1 MAKSDPLV
9 KSGGS
14 GGPRNTKAPVSFRRY
29 LLYGATFIGVT
40 SLIFG
45 IFTYFH
51 YSHLIDE
58 KLRDGPF
65 PNTSMIF
72 AAPRSLTVGEDIS
85 KEEILRAL
93 RNAGYGESK
102 SNRMGWYNL
111 RSDAIEILPGPD
123 SYFDNEGGVIRL
135 ADGKIQSIISLRDNT
150 TRTAYS
156 LEPELITHLFDQK
169 REKRRVLS
177 FDDMPK
183 TLVNAIVAVED
194 KRFFEHAGF
203 DPLRIAK
210 AVYVNV
216 RSGRMEEGASTLSM
230 QLSRN
235 FWLTLDKNWKRKF
248 EESLITAVLEQK
260 LTKQQIFEYY
270 ANMIPLGRRGSFA
283 ICGVGEAAQAYF
295 GKDVRSLT
303 LPEAATLAGLIQ
315 RPSYT
320 NPIRWPDRA
329 KARRNVV
336 LTLMRDNGYISDKEF
351 AEASASPMTVT
362 KGGGDTGDGPYF
374 VDLVN
379 DFLHESLADHDFTT
393 RSYRVYTTLD
403 PDLQV
408 DAVEAVRAG
417 MAEVDKLLE
426 RRKKKN
432 PGGAQVALIAMDP
445 TTGEIRA
452 LVGGRNY
459 GLSQLNRA
467 VARRQPGSS
476 FKPFVYATAL
486 NTALSDGGNIFTPT
500 STLMDEPTTFWFDGK
515 PYEPNNHGDHYF
527 GTVSLRTALAKSLNI
542 PAVKLAEAVGYG
554 EVVKVARSAGMNL
567 QIRPTP
573 ALALGAYE
581 VTPIEVA
588 GGYTVF
594 ANKGQY
600 SKPNWV
606 RSVRDDGGNEIY
618 AHKAVKRQALDP
630 RIAYLMTNMM
640 EEVVRTGTGAGV
652 RARGFGVPAA
662 GKTGTS
668 HDGWFA
674 GYTTKLI
681 CVVWIGF
688 DDNEELNL
696 EGAQSALPVW
706 TEFMKRAHTHRT
718 YRGAGPFPM
727 PDGVVAVPIDPANGL
742 LAAAGYANSK
752 SEVFVT
758 GTQPTGVSSSGGGS
772 GTQVASWETPAE
784 APSAAAAGGSGEN
797 RARPR
802 RPAVAQQPPNGEAQ
816 PAPAQ
821 PSADERKGV
830 FGRIGDWFKRRN
842 SNN

>member
-9 KSGGS
+9 KSEGKGVPPKKS
-14 GGPRNTKAPVSFRRY
+14 STPTPFRRY
-29 LLYGATFIGVT
+29 LLYGVTFVGVT
-40 SLIFG
+40 SIVFG
-45 IFTYFH
+45 VFTYLH
-51 YSHLIDE
+51 YSNLIDE
-58 KLRDGPF
+58 KLKDGPF

-72 AAPRSLTVGEDIS
+72 ATPRSLNVGEEIS
-85 KEEILRAL
+85 KDEILRSL

-102 SNRMGWYNL
+102 ANRMGWYNL

-135 ADGKIQSIISLRDNT
+135 VDGKIESIISLRDNT

-169 REKRRVLS
+169 REKRRLLA
-177 FDDMPK
+177 FDDFPK
-183 TLVNAIVAVED
+183 PLVNAIVSVED
-194 KRFFEHAGF
+194 KRFFEHIGF

-210 AVYVNV
+210 AIYINIKK
-216 RSGRMEEGASTLSM
+216 GRKEEGASTLSM
-230 QLSRN
+230 QLARN
-235 FWLTLDKNWKRKF
+235 FWLVLDKDWTRKI
-248 EESLITAVLEQK
+248 EESLITVVLEQK

-270 ANMIPLGRRGSFA
+270 ANMIDLGRRGSFA
-283 ICGVGEAAQAYF
+283 IRGVGEASQAYF
-295 GKDVRSLT
+295 GKDVRALT

-315 RPSYT
+315 RPSFT

-329 KARRNVV
+329 KNRRNIV
-336 LTLMRDNGYISDKEF
+336 LRLMHDNGYISDKEF
-351 AEASASPMTVT
+351 ADAAAAPMTIV
-362 KGGGDTGDGPYF
+362 KGGDNSGDAPYF

-379 DFLHESLADHDFTT
+379 DFLHESLADHDFTSH
-393 RSYRVYTTLD
+393 SYRVYTTLD
-403 PDLQV
+403 TELQQ

-417 MAEVDKLLE
+417 MAEVDKMLE

-432 PGGAQVALIAMDP
+432 AGGAQVSLIAMDP
-445 TTGEIRA
+445 TNGEIRA
-452 LVGGRNY
+452 LVGGRSY

-476 FKPFVYATAL
+476 FKPFVFATAL
-486 NTALSDGGNIFTPT
+486 NSALNGGTNLFTPT
-500 STLMDEPTTFWFDGK
+500 STIVDEPTTFWFDGK
-515 PYEPNNHGDHYF
+515 SYEPNNHGDHYF
-527 GTVSLRTALAKSLNI
+527 GTVTLRTALAKSLNI

-554 EVVKVARSAGMNL
+554 EVVKLARSAGMNF

-588 GGYTVF
+588 GAYTVF
-594 ANKGQY
+594 ANKGLV
-600 SKPNWV
+600 SKPSWV
-606 RSVRDDGGNEIY
+606 RTVRDDAGSEIF
-618 AHKAVKRQALDP
+618 AHKPVRKQVLDQ
-630 RIAYLMTNMM
+630 RIAYLMTSMM
-640 EEVVRTGTGAGV
+640 EEVVRSGTGAGV
-652 RARGFGVPAA
+652 RSRGFGVPAA

-681 CVVWIGF
+681 CVVWVGF

-696 EGAQSALPVW
+696 EGSQSALPVW
-706 TEFMKRAHTHRT
+706 TEFMKRAHTHRS

-742 LAAAGYANSK
+742 LASAGSANARN
-752 SEVFVT
+752 EVFVT

-772 GTQVASWETPAE
+772 GTQVANWD
-784 APSAAAAGGSGEN
+784 APSETGAVSSPSRGGQIRQRRPVAVQEQSPADSRAAA
-797 RARPR
+797 P
-802 RPAVAQQPPNGEAQ
+802 Q
-816 PAPAQ
+816 PAP
-821 PSADERKGV
+821 EEKKGV
-830 FGRIGDWFKRRN
+830 FGRMGEWFRRRGGT
-842 SNN
+842 

>member
-9 KSGGS
+9 KSDGKGV
-14 GGPRNTKAPVSFRRY
+14 PRKSRAPTPFRRY
-29 LLYGATFIGVT
+29 LLYGATFLGVT
-40 SLIFG
+40 FMVFG
-45 IFTYFH
+45 AFTYVH
-51 YSHLIDE
+51 YSNLIDE
-58 KLRDGPF
+58 KLKDGPF

-72 AAPRSLTVGEDIS
+72 ATPRSLNVGDEIS
-85 KEEILRAL
+85 RDEILRAL
-93 RNAGYGESK
+93 RSAGYGESK
-102 SNRMGWYNL
+102 ANRMGWYNL
-111 RSDAIEILPGPD
+111 RADAVEILPGPD
-123 SYFDNEGGVIRL
+123 SYFDHEGGVIRL
-135 ADGKIQSIISLRDNT
+135 VDGKIESIISLRDNT

-156 LEPELITHLFDQK
+156 LEPELITNLFDQK
-169 REKRRVLS
+169 REKRRLLA
-177 FDDMPK
+177 FDDLPK
-183 TLVNAIVAVED
+183 PLVNAIVSVED

-210 AVYVNV
+210 AVYINIKK
-216 RSGRMEEGASTLSM
+216 GRKEEGASTLSM

-235 FWLTLDKNWKRKF
+235 FWLNLDKNWKRKI
-248 EESLITAVLEQK
+248 EESVITLVLEHK
-260 LTKQQIFEYY
+260 LSKQQIFEYY
-270 ANMIPLGRRGSFA
+270 ANMIDLGRRGSFA
-283 ICGVGEAAQAYF
+283 IRGVGEASQAYF

-315 RPSYT
+315 LPSFR

-329 KARRNVV
+329 KSRRNVV
-336 LTLMRDNGYISDKEF
+336 LQLMRDNGYISDKEF
-351 AEASASPMTVT
+351 ADAAAAPMTIVRS
-362 KGGGDTGDGPYF
+362 GGDSGDAPYF

-379 DFLHESLADHDFTT
+379 EFLNESLADHDFTT
-393 RSYRVYTTLD
+393 SSYRVYTTLD
-403 PDLQV
+403 TDLQQ

-417 MAEVDKLLE
+417 LAEVDKQLE

-432 PGGAQVALIAMDP
+432 AGGAQVALIAMDP
-445 TTGEIRA
+445 SNGEIRA

-486 NTALSDGGNIFTPT
+486 NSALNGGTNIFTPT
-500 STLMDEPTTFWFDGK
+500 STVVDEPTAFWFDGK
-515 PYEPNNHGDHYF
+515 PYEPNNHGNHYF
-527 GTVSLRTALAKSLNI
+527 GTVTLRTALAKSLNI

-594 ANKGQY
+594 ANRGLF

-606 RSVRDDGGNEIY
+606 RTVRDDAGSEIF
-618 AHKAVKRQALDP
+618 AHKPVRRQVLDQ

-640 EEVVRTGTGAGV
+640 EEVVRSGTGAGV
-652 RARGFGVPAA
+652 RSRGFGLPAA

-674 GYTTKLI
+674 GSTTKLI
-681 CVVWIGF
+681 CVVWVGF

-696 EGAQSALPVW
+696 EGSQSALPIW
-706 TEFMKRAHTHRT
+706 TEFMKRAHTHRA
-718 YRGAGPFPM
+718 YRGAGPFTM
-727 PDGVVAVPIDPANGL
+727 PDGIVAVPIDPANGL
-742 LAAAGYANSK
+742 LASAGTANARN
-752 SEVFVT
+752 EVFVT
-758 GTQPTGVSSSGGGS
+758 GTQPTGVSNSAGGS
-772 GTQVASWETPAE
+772 GTQVASWDAPAE
-784 APSAAAAGGSGEN
+784 SSASPSPSPEGS
-797 RARPR
+797 ARQR
-802 RPAVAQQPPNGEAQ
+802 RPVAVQQRPAEGESRDAAPQ
-816 PAPAQ
+816 PA
-821 PSADERKGV
+821 ADDKKGV
-830 FGRIGDWFKRRN
+830 FGRMGDWFKRRGGN
-842 SNN
+842 

>member
-9 KSGGS
+9 KSEGKGS
-14 GGPRNTKAPVSFRRY
+14 PRSTGARTPFRRY
-29 LLYGATFIGVT
+29 LLYGVTFLGVST
-40 SLIFG
+40 LIFG
-45 IFTYFH
+45 IFTYIH
-51 YSHLIDE
+51 YSNLIDE
-58 KLRDGPF
+58 KLKDGPF

-72 AAPRSLTVGEDIS
+72 ATPRSLNVGEEIS
-85 KEEILRAL
+85 RDEIIQAL
-93 RNAGYGESK
+93 RSAGYGESK

-123 SYFDNEGGVIRL
+123 SYFDNEGGVIRFV
-135 ADGKIQSIISLRDNT
+135 DGKIESIISLRDNT

-169 REKRRVLS
+169 REKRRLLA
-177 FDDMPK
+177 FEDMPK

-210 AVYVNV
+210 AVYINIKK
-216 RSGRMEEGASTLSM
+216 GRKEEGASTLSM

-235 FWLTLDKNWKRKF
+235 FWLNLDKNWQRKI
-248 EESLITAVLEQK
+248 EEALITLVLEQK
-260 LTKQQIFEYY
+260 LSKEQIFEYY
-270 ANMIPLGRRGSFA
+270 ANMVDLGRRGSFA
-283 ICGVGEAAQAYF
+283 IRGVGEAAQAYF

-303 LPEAATLAGLIQ
+303 LAEAATLAGQIQ

-320 NPIRWPDRA
+320 NPIRWPERA
-329 KARRNVV
+329 KSRRNIV
-336 LTLMRDNGYISDKEF
+336 LQLMRDNGYITDKEY
-351 AEASASPMTVT
+351 ADAAASPMTIVS
-362 KGGGDTGDGPYF
+362 GGGSTGDAPYF

-379 DFLHESLADHDFTT
+379 DFLHESLADHDFTSH
-393 RSYRVYTTLD
+393 SYRIYTTLD
-403 PDLQV
+403 TELQQ

-417 MAEVDKLLE
+417 LAEVDKLLE
-426 RRKKKN
+426 RRKSKN

-445 TTGEIRA
+445 TNGEIRA

-486 NTALSDGGNIFTPT
+486 NTAINGSGTIFTPT
-500 STLMDEPTTFWFDGK
+500 STVVDEPTTFWFDGK
-515 PYEPNNHGDHYF
+515 SYEPNNHGDHYF

-542 PAVKLAEAVGYG
+542 PAVKIAESVGYG
-554 EVVKVARSAGMNL
+554 EVVKLARSSGLNL

-581 VTPIEVA
+581 LTPIEVA

-594 ANKGQY
+594 ANRGMF
-600 SKPNWV
+600 SKPNWI
-606 RSVRDDGGNEIY
+606 RSVRDDAGSEIFS
-618 AHKAVKRQALDP
+618 HKPVRRQVLDS

-640 EEVVRTGTGAGV
+640 EEVIRSGTGAGV
-652 RARGFGVPAA
+652 RSRGFAPPAA

-681 CVVWIGF
+681 CVVWVGF
-688 DDNEELNL
+688 DDNEELKL
-696 EGAQSALPVW
+696 EGSQAALPVW
-706 TEFMKRAHTHRT
+706 TEFMKRAHTRRA

-742 LAAAGYANSK
+742 LASAGAANAR

-758 GTQPTGVSSSGGGS
+758 GTQPTGVSNAGGGS
-772 GTQVASWETPAE
+772 GTQVASWDAPAE
-784 APSAAAAGGSGEN
+784 AAPASTQAPDS

-802 RPAVAQQPPNGEAQ
+802 RPVVAQQQPGAAEPPPA
-816 PAPAQ
+816 APAQ
-821 PSADERKGV
+821 GAEKGV
-830 FGRIGDWFKRRN
+830 FGKIGDWFRRRGGN
-842 SNN
+842 

>member
-1 MAKSDPLV
+1 MAKSGSLA
-9 KSGGS
+9 KSDGNGA
-14 GGPRNTKAPVSFRRY
+14 PRKPSAPTPFRQY
-29 LLYGATFIGVT
+29 LLYAVTFVCVT
-40 SLIFG
+40 TLIFG
-45 IFTYFH
+45 IFTYIH
-51 YSHLIDE
+51 YSNLIDE
-58 KLRDGPF
+58 KLKDGPF
-65 PNTSMIF
+65 PDTSMIF
-72 AAPRSLTVGEDIS
+72 ATPRSLNVGDEIS
-85 KEEILRAL
+85 RDEIVRWL

-135 ADGKIQSIISLRDNT
+135 VDGKIESIISLRDNT

-156 LEPELITHLFDQK
+156 LEPELVTHLFDQK
-169 REKRRVLS
+169 REKRRLLA
-177 FDDMPK
+177 FDDIPK
-183 TLVNAIVAVED
+183 PLVNAIVSVED

-210 AVYVNV
+210 AIYINV
-216 RSGRMEEGASTLSM
+216 KKGRKEEGASTLSM

-235 FWLTLDKNWKRKF
+235 FWLNQDKNWKRKI
-248 EESLITAVLEQK
+248 EESIITLVLEQK
-260 LTKQQIFEYY
+260 LSKQQIFEYY
-270 ANMIPLGRRGSFA
+270 ANMIPLGRRGSFE

-320 NPIRWPDRA
+320 NPVRWPDRA
-329 KARRNVV
+329 KSRRNVV
-336 LTLMRDNGYISDKEF
+336 LSLMRDNGYITDKQY
-351 AEASASPMTVT
+351 AEASDAPLTVA
-362 KGGGDTGDGPYF
+362 KGGGDTGDAPYF

-379 DFLHESLADHDFTT
+379 DFLHESLAEHDFTA

-403 PDLQV
+403 IELQQ

-417 MAEVDKLLE
+417 MAEVDKALE
-426 RRKKKN
+426 RRKKQN
-432 PGGAQVALIAMDP
+432 PGGAQVALVAMDP
-445 TTGEIRA
+445 TSGEIRA
-452 LVGGRNY
+452 LVGGRSY
-459 GLSQLNRA
+459 GMSQLNRA
-467 VARRQPGSS
+467 VAKRQPGSS

-486 NTALSDGGNIFTPT
+486 NSALGSGGTVYTPA
-500 STLMDEPTTFWFDGK
+500 STLVDEPTSFFFDGN

-542 PAVKLAEAVGYG
+542 PAVKLAEAVGYE
-554 EVVKVARSAGMNL
+554 EVVKLAKSAGMNGH
-567 QIRPTP
+567 IRPTP

-581 VTPIEVA
+581 MTPIEVA

-594 ANKGQY
+594 ANKGLY

-606 RSVRDDGGNEIY
+606 RAVRDDSGTEIY
-618 AHKAVKRQALDP
+618 QAKPVKRQVLDP
-630 RIAYLMTNMM
+630 RIAYLMTNML
-640 EEVVRTGTGAGV
+640 EEVTRSGTGAGV

-668 HDGWFA
+668 FDGWFA
-674 GYTTKLI
+674 GYTTKLL
-681 CVVWIGF
+681 CVVWVGF
-688 DDNEELNL
+688 DDNEELKL

-706 TEFMKRAHTHRT
+706 TEFMKRAHTRRA

-742 LAAAGYANSK
+742 LASAGNSAAK

-758 GTQPTGVSSSGGGS
+758 GTQPTGVSGGGS
-772 GTQVASWETPAE
+772 GTQVASWDAPAD
-784 APSAAAAGGSGEN
+784 AAEGTKTAEV

-802 RPAVAQQPPNGEAQ
+802 RPAAAPPPPTPAPVAQPPAE
-816 PAPAQ
+816 
-821 PSADERKGV
+821 EKKGM
-830 FGRIGDWFKRRN
+830 FGRIGDWFRRRGGN
-842 SNN
+842 

>member
-1 MAKSDPLV
+1 MAKRDPLV
-9 KSGGS
+9 KSEGKGGS
-14 GGPRNTKAPVSFRRY
+14 RRTKAITPFRRY
-29 LLYGATFIGVT
+29 LLYGVTFAGVT
-40 SLIFG
+40 ALIFG
-45 IFTYFH
+45 IFTYVH
-51 YSHLIDE
+51 YSNVIDG
-58 KLRDGPF
+58 KLKDGPF

-72 AAPRSLTVGEDIS
+72 AAPRSLNVGDEIS
-85 KEEILRAL
+85 RDEILRTL

-102 SNRMGWYNL
+102 ANRMGWYNV
-111 RSDAIEILPGPD
+111 RPDAVEILPGPD

-135 ADGKIQSIISLRDNT
+135 SEGKIKSIISLRDNT
-150 TRTAYS
+150 TRNAYS

-169 REKRRVLS
+169 REKRRLLS

-183 TLVNAIVAVED
+183 TLVNAIVSVED
-194 KRFFEHAGF
+194 KRFFEHVGF

-210 AVYVNV
+210 AIYVNV
-216 RSGRMEEGASTLSM
+216 KAGRKEEGASTLSM

-235 FWLTLDKNWKRKF
+235 FWLNLEKSWTRKF
-248 EESLITAVLEQK
+248 EESLITIVLEQK
-260 LTKQQIFEYY
+260 LSKQQIFEYY

-283 ICGVGEAAQAYF
+283 ICGVGEASQAYF

-336 LTLMRDNGYISDKEF
+336 LSLMRDNGYISDKEY
-351 AEASASPMTVT
+351 AEATVAPMAVS
-362 KGGGDTGDGPYF
+362 KAGGETGDAPYF

-379 DFLHESLADHDFTT
+379 DFLHESLADHDFTS

-403 PDLQV
+403 PELQQ
-408 DAVEAVRAG
+408 DAVEAVRIG
-417 MAEVDKLLE
+417 LAEVDKQLE

-432 PGGAQVALIAMDP
+432 PGGAQVSLIAMDP
-445 TTGEIRA
+445 ASGEIRA

-467 VARRQPGSS
+467 IARRQPGSS
-476 FKPFVYATAL
+476 FKPFVYAAAL
-486 NTALSDGGNIFTPT
+486 NTALTNGGNIFTPT
-500 STLMDEPTTFWFDGK
+500 SMMVDEPTTFWFEGK

-527 GTVSLRTALAKSLNI
+527 GPVTLRTALAKSLNI

-554 EVVKVARSAGMNL
+554 EVVKVARAAGMNL

-581 VTPIEVA
+581 MTPIEVA

-594 ANKGQY
+594 ANKGMF

-606 RSVRDDGGNEIY
+606 RSVRDDAGTEIF
-618 AHKAVKRQALDP
+618 ASKPTRRQALDP
-630 RIAYLMTNMM
+630 RIAYLVTSMM
-640 EEVVRTGTGAGV
+640 EEVVRSGTGAGV
-652 RARGFGVPAA
+652 RSRGFALPAA

-674 GYTTKLI
+674 GFTSKLI

-696 EGAQSALPVW
+696 EGSQSALPVW
-706 TEFMKRAHTHRT
+706 TEFMKRAHGHRA
-718 YRGAGPFPM
+718 YRGAGPFAM

-742 LAAAGYANSK
+742 LASAGMSNAK
-752 SEVFVT
+752 TEVFVT
-758 GTQPTGVSSSGGGS
+758 GTQPTAVSMAGGGT
-772 GTQVASWETPAE
+772 GTQVASWAAPEETPAPN
-784 APSAAAAGGSGEN
+784 APATAEN
-797 RARPR
+797 RARQR
-802 RPAVAQQPPNGEAQ
+802 RPIETQPVEPGEARRNAP
-816 PAPAQ
+816 PAGP
-821 PSADERKGV
+821 DDKKGV

-842 SNN
+842 TN